1 MTNTWKIYILAL
13 TSFLIGTSQF
23 VISGILDQIAVSV
36 GISVASAG
44 QLITVFAL
52 GNAIGTP
59 ILIAATAK
67 SNQRKQLLLALSLI
81 MLSLLMTVLYSS
93 YALLIIAR
101 IIMGV
106 GTGVFVVTAYNLSSK
121 LAKPGKEIGAMAN
134 VAMGYSASLVLGVP
148 IGRVI
153 ASAYNWQTIFWII
166 GLLTIVA
173 TILIIKFV
181 PSVKGEEIIP
191 LRKQLSLLKDSRI
204 VIALS
209 ITLFTFL
216 GYSVLNSYIAPFLG
230 SVTDE
235 KYISAILLAVGI
247 ASLVGSKLGGFTA
260 DHYGK
265 DKTLLSS
272 LILQTVAL
280 FGLFLLMDYSITFI
294 VIMLVF
300 WSVVVWMFGPTQ
312 NYNLI
317 SLAPQ
322 AASIMLSLN
331 SSVVQIG
338 FALGSGLGGII
349 VNLISIHSIVWI
361 AAISVCISTIIG
373 LFFFKQQAKA

>member
-1 MTNTWKIYILAL
+1 MSNTWKIYILTL
-13 TSFLIGTSQF
+13 TSFLVGTSQF
-23 VISGILDQIAVSV
+23 VISGILDQIAVSLDV
-36 GISVASAG
+36 SVASAG

-67 SNQRKQLLLALSLI
+67 SNQRKQLLLSLSIILI
-81 MLSLLMTVLYSS
+81 SLLLTVLYNSFG
-93 YALLIIAR
+93 LLILAR
-101 IIMGV
+101 IIMGM

-134 VAMGYSASLVLGVP
+134 IAMGYNASLVLGVP

-153 ASAYNWQTIFWII
+153 ASAYHWHIIFWMI
-166 GLLTIVA
+166 GLLAIVA
-173 TILIIKFV
+173 TIVIFKFI
-181 PSVKGEEIIP
+181 PSVKGEEVIP

-235 KYISAILLAVGI
+235 KYISAILFIIGI
-247 ASLVGSKLGGFTA
+247 ASLAGSKLGGFTA

-272 LILQTVAL
+272 LILQSIAL
-280 FGLFLLMDYSITFI
+280 IGLFLVMNSTIFI
-294 VIMLVF
+294 VIMLAF
-300 WSVVVWMFGPTQ
+300 WSVVFMMFGPTQ

-331 SSVVQIG
+331 SSFVQIG
-338 FALGSGLGGII
+338 FALGSGLGGIA
-349 VNLISIHSIVWI
+349 VNLADIHSIIWVALLSTCV
-361 AAISVCISTIIG
+361 AAMTG
-373 LFFFKQQAKA
+373 LFSFKQQAKV

>member
-1 MTNTWKIYILAL
+1 MTNTWKIYILAI
-13 TSFLIGTSQF
+13 TSFLVGTSQF

-67 SNQRKQLLLALSLI
+67 SNQRKQLLLALTIIL
-81 MLSLLMTVLYSS
+81 LSLLLTVLYNSFG
-93 YALLIIAR
+93 LLIIAR
-101 IIMGV
+101 VIMGM
-106 GTGVFVVTAYNLSSK
+106 GTGVFVVTAYNLSSR
-121 LAKPGKEIGAMAN
+121 LAKPGKKIGAMAN
-134 VAMGYSASLVLGVP
+134 IAMGYNASLVLGVP

-153 ASAYNWQTIFWII
+153 ASAYNWQIIFWII
-166 GLLTIVA
+166 GLLAIVA
-173 TILIIKFV
+173 TIVIFKFI
-181 PSVKGEEIIP
+181 PSMKGEGIIP

-230 SVTDE
+230 SITDE
-235 KYISAILLAVGI
+235 KYISAILFAIGI
-247 ASLVGSKLGGFTA
+247 ASLAGSKLGGFTA
-260 DHYGK
+260 DHFGK
-265 DKTLLSS
+265 DNTLLSS
-272 LILQTVAL
+272 LILQLIAL
-280 FGLFLLMDYSITFI
+280 FGLFLLMNSTIFI

-300 WSVVVWMFGPTQ
+300 WSVVFMMFGPTQ

-331 SSVVQIG
+331 SSFVQIG
-338 FALGSGLGGII
+338 FALGSGLGGIV
-349 VNLISIHSIVWI
+349 VNLADIHSIIWVALLSTCI
-361 AAISVCISTIIG
+361 AAIIG
-373 LFFFKQQAKA
+373 VLFIKQPSKA

>member
-13 TSFLIGTSQF
+13 TSFLVGTSQF
-23 VISGILDQIAVSV
+23 VISGILDQIAVSL

-44 QLITVFAL
+44 QLITVFAI

-67 SNQRKQLLLALSLI
+67 SNQRKQLLLSLMI
-81 MLSLLMTVLYSS
+81 ILLSLLLTILYNSFG
-93 YALLIIAR
+93 LLIIAR
-101 IIMGV
+101 VIMGM

-121 LAKPGKEIGAMAN
+121 LAKHGKEIGAMAN
-134 VAMGYSASLVLGVP
+134 IAMGYNASLVLGVP

-153 ASAYNWQTIFWII
+153 ASAYNWQIIFWII
-166 GLLTIVA
+166 GLLAIVA
-173 TILIIKFV
+173 TIVIFKFI

-230 SVTDE
+230 SITDE
-235 KYISAILLAVGI
+235 KYISAILFVIGI
-247 ASLVGSKLGGFTA
+247 ASLAGSKLGGFTA
-260 DHYGK
+260 DHFGK

-280 FGLFLLMDYSITFI
+280 SGLFLLMNSTIFI
-294 VIMLVF
+294 VIILIF
-300 WSVVVWMFGPTQ
+300 WSVVFMMFGPTQ

-317 SLAPQ
+317 SLTPQ

-331 SSVVQIG
+331 SSFVQIG
-338 FALGSGLGGII
+338 FATGSGLGGIA
-349 VNLISIHSIVWI
+349 VNLADIHSIIWV
-361 AAISVCISTIIG
+361 ALLSTCVATIIG
-373 LFFFKQQAKA
+373 LFFKKQQSKA